1 MMRFLVLCL
10 VLRAAIAKEF
20 EVGSGNGE
28 IDDEDLVPDIGPPVL
43 RTDAD
48 TVGANKS
55 TGGGD
60 GAQNEFITIVIVVA
74 VSVVALSIA
83 AIVAVV
89 LVRRRMH
96 NRQQGIYSVPAEQG
110 QKGAV

>member
-1 MMRFLVLCL
+1 MMRFLFLCL
-10 VLRAAIAKEF
+10 LLRAAIATEF

-28 IDDEDLVPDIGPPVL
+28 IDDEDFVAQTRTPIL
-43 RTDAD
+43 RMYTDMVD
-48 TVGANKS
+48 ANKS
-55 TGGGD
+55 TGGD
-60 GAQNEFITIVIVVA
+60 GAQSTFVTIVIVVA